1 MLNSTDQSDNV
12 FDWPVTLALQAL
24 PDKIAMRSFP
34 DKPMKGKKMNELLPS
49 AALAHFVMKVNDV
62 DASYAFYQG
71 LGLRALDKFPGM
83 AIIELRGGT
92 HLLLTEKDVP
102 ETQSLHISR
111 VGQRP
116 DFAAEKIDLMIAG
129 HSRSELETYRTGL
142 IAKGYSAQEIA
153 QETLFGHHYFSL
165 QDPDGNGI
173 SFYTSHCSQ
182 QPV

>member
-1 MLNSTDQSDNV
+1 MH
-12 FDWPVTLALQAL
+12 
-24 PDKIAMRSFP
+24 K
-34 DKPMKGKKMNELLPS
+34 LLPS

-92 HLLLTEKDVP
+92 HLLLTEKDAP
-102 ETQSLHISR
+102 DTQSLHISR
-111 VGQRP
+111 IGQRP
-116 DFAAEKIDLMIAG
+116 DFAPEKIDLMIEG
-129 HSRSELETYRTGL
+129 HSRTELETYRNGL
-142 IAKGYSAQEIA
+142 IDKGYSPQQIA
-153 QETLFGHHYFSL
+153 KEMLFGHHYFSL
-165 QDPDGNGI
+165 LDPDGNGI